1 MIEVRARIK
10 SARLHYS
17 IHTRR
22 KYEQPPPRDPPIV
35 LCLNGNERQLG
46 VSWGVQGAQAT
57 LMTRLQASPWVN
69 SIRYAVPILVTTDV
83 LSLITLFHL
92 GLCARLP
99 AAREAKT
106 GSAAWECGPPG
117 GCIIMLIR

>member
-1 MIEVRARIK
+1 MIEERARIK

-17 IHTRR
+17 IHKRR
-22 KYEQPPPRDPPIV
+22 KPEQPPPRDSPIV
-35 LCLNGNERQLG
+35 LCLPENGRQLE
-46 VSWGVQGAQAT
+46 VSWGVQATQAT
-57 LMTRLQASPWVN
+57 LMTRLKASSWVN

-99 AAREAKT
+99 AASEGKT
-106 GSAAWECGPPG
+106 GSAAWECGRPG
-117 GCIIMLIR
+117 DVSLC